1 MNTAGSIVA
10 AAGLMPLILGL
21 DIRLRRVG
29 FVVFVVG
36 VGMMA
41 FSLLESPLH
50 HLRTTFG
57 SHPAV
62 GVAGA
67 ALGIAGLVAAA
78 VVFRR
83 WPWLY
88 LLAVVATAPA
98 RVPFHVGDTDAH
110 LLVPLYAV
118 IAAGAAA
125 TAYELMRDR
134 DPGRRTGGS
143 GSRWR
148 GSWPGRRSRCC
159 GAPTATKARSRC
171 CSSTCPSV

>member
-10 AAGLMPLILGL
+10 AAGLVPLILGL

-41 FSLLESPLH
+41 SSLLESPLH

-83 WPWLY
+83 WPWLTCWR
-88 LLAVVATAPA
+88 LWPPHRPGCRSMWATP
-98 RVPFHVGDTDAH
+98 T
-110 LLVPLYAV
+110 
-118 IAAGAAA
+118 
-125 TAYELMRDR
+125 
-134 DPGRRTGGS
+134 RTC
-143 GSRWR
+143 WC
-148 GSWPGRRSRCC
+148 RSTR
-159 GAPTATKARSRC
+159 
-171 CSSTCPSV
+171 